1 MHLAQYIWKFITI
14 IVRRYSLES
23 LEPNY
28 SKYLHLSHFKVLS
41 WWGAFKHSMMS
52 KCFFRDGESN
62 GKNSLCYRKSMWTNI
77 YIYTYAYEKMFTETS
92 YPYCF
97 FLDGYESIISIII
110 LITFGK

>member
-1 MHLAQYIWKFITI
+1 MEKILYAI
-14 IVRRYSLES
+14 E
-23 LEPNY
+23 
-28 SKYLHLSHFKVLS
+28 KVC
-41 WWGAFKHSMMS
+41 GQ
-52 KCFFRDGESN
+52 
-62 GKNSLCYRKSMWTNI
+62 I